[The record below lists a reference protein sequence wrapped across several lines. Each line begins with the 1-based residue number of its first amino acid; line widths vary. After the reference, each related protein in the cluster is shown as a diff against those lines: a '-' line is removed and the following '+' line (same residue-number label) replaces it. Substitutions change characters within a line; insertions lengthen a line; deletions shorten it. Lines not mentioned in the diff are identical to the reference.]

1 MTSTQARLLTFGCS
15 YSDEKYIS
23 ATLKDPN
30 LRDTLLCGGLRT
42 GNYTEP
48 FPFWPTLLA
57 DRLGMKLENHAQMGL
72 GNDGIYSIFEDKI
85 LNADNVGLVV
95 IMWSEVMRLSFEQVT
110 KSGLFSTKNKWF
122 KVKIG
127 AGSKN
132 DQLRKNQ
139 LEVEEVLS
147 KQGLVDPVSLLRRSL
162 RLFYSAQCMLEY
174 KKIPYRMIMGMPPSK
189 GEFQN
194 KISKHLVSSPYTS
207 IIKNF
212 IGWPLFEPLEGFC
225 CADMIEGEFINST
238 NIHPN
243 ARGQKLIT
251 DIILENI

>member
-1 MTSTQARLLTFGCS
+1 
-15 YSDEKYIS
+15 
-23 ATLKDPN
+23 
-30 LRDTLLCGGLRT
+30 
-42 GNYTEP
+42 
-48 FPFWPTLLA
+48 
-57 DRLGMKLENHAQMGL
+57 
-72 GNDGIYSIFEDKI
+72 
-85 LNADNVGLVV
+85 
-95 IMWSEVMRLSFEQVT
+95 
-110 KSGLFSTKNKWF
+110 
-122 KVKIG
+122 
-127 AGSKN
+127 
-132 DQLRKNQ
+132 
-139 LEVEEVLS
+139 
-147 KQGLVDPVSLLRRSL
+147 
-162 RLFYSAQCMLEY
+162 MLEY

-225 CADMIEGEFINST
+225 CADMIEGEFINPT